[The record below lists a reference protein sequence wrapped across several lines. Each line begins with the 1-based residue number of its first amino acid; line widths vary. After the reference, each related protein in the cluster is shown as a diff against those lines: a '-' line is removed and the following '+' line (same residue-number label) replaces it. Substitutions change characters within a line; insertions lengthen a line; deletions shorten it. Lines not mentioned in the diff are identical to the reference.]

1 MNPNTIVH
9 IQRHPYYGAAENAFN
24 TINKDLGDYTHV
36 FVELCPPEEKDKFYL
51 HAVSDI
57 SRRADYNVT
66 YCGNKLFFN
75 HVACTIAYDLNRE
88 EIDGKVETDGKL
100 ITWEIER
107 KLNEPDISVRA
118 DVPIYP
124 MLDTDRISAITGK
137 ISKPTIGILY
147 DPNVPG
153 FNSDIISVV
162 AESLDEKHRLI
173 VTRPDCL
180 YKNSKIPEILEKKY
194 KCEIIQRPYT
204 IGFDWSIESL
214 CSIVIS
220 DYSLNP
226 GTYGYMCATAMAMG
240 KLLIC
245 DKHGDYAKYST
256 DRVSAIHFDD
266 YNVIPKYI
274 AWAETHKDKADKLR
288 AAAMYQIYNQDKDP
302 NLHKLRG
309 IMGCL

>member
-1 MNPNTIVH
+1 MSPNTIVH

-24 TINKDLGDYTHV
+24 TINKDFGDYTHV

-66 YCGNKLFFN
+66 YVGNKLTFN
-75 HVACTIAYDLNRE
+75 NVLCTIAYDVNE
-88 EIDGKVETDGKL
+88 SEIADKVETDGKL

-107 KLNEPDISVRA
+107 KLENPTISVNG
-118 DVPIYP
+118 DNPIYP

-153 FNSDIISVV
+153 FNEELVKLV

-180 YKNSKIPEILEKKY
+180 YKDSTLPDILSQKY
-194 KCEIIQRPYT
+194 KCEIVQRPYI
-204 IGFDWSIESL
+204 IGFDWAIESL

-220 DYSLNP
+220 DYSKNP

-240 KLLIC
+240 KALIC
-245 DKHGDYAKYST
+245 DKNGLYSNYSV
-256 DRVSAIHFDD
+256 DRVSALHVDSWQT
-266 YNVIPKYI
+266 IPKYI
-274 AWAETHKDKADKLR
+274 NWLETHKPQADKLR
-288 AAAMYQIYNQDKDP
+288 AAAMYHSYKQDKDP
-302 NLHKLRG
+302 NLHKLREIICG
-309 IMGCL
+309 

>member
-1 MNPNTIVH
+1 MSVANQIKEENIFLNLKSGSKREFLSDVAQHASSVCGIDALTIFDTVME
-9 IQRHPYYGAAENAFN
+9 REN
-24 TINKDLGDYTHV
+24 LGSTGFGGGTAIPHGR
-36 FVELCPPEEKDKFYL
+36 FVE
-51 HAVSDI
+51 
-57 SRRADYNVT
+57 
-66 YCGNKLFFN
+66 
-75 HVACTIAYDLNRE
+75 
-88 EIDGKVETDGKL
+88 
-100 ITWEIER
+100 
-107 KLNEPDISVRA
+107 LNEPDISVRA

-153 FNSDIISVV
+153 FNSDIINVV

-180 YKNSKIPEILEKKY
+180 YKDSKIPEILDKKY
-194 KCEIIQRPYT
+194 KCEIIQRPYV

-245 DKHGDYAKYST
+245 DKHGDYVNYST

-274 AWAETHKDKADKLR
+274 TWAETHKDKADKLR

-309 IMGCL
+309 IIGCL